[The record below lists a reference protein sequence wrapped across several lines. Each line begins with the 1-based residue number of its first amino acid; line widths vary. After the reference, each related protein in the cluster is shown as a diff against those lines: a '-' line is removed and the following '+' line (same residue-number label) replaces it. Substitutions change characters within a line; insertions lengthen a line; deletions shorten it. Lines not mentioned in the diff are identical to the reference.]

1 MICAVT
7 SQSRAITIDGSN
19 TERGRVGDGCA
30 PRGWTDL
37 AMSRHSA
44 TRERWRHV
52 QSSIGYGNKEDDL
65 HREAEPNV
73 STAIKEPRLVH
84 ALPGRMRVHLAGW
97 PREGHCAVEARL
109 RQVRGVHSVQANSLT
124 GNVLIHFDPT
134 ATDERTLLAV
144 VQTLEPDSTSQ
155 RAEILAISPGVPRR
169 PRRSRSAPGARLRPP
184 GDPDVA
190 GRASILRN
198 GRSRRLSLGIVD
210 LILKGVGIAASLILA
225 DSPLGLILSGVEA
238 IRLFIEVIERQSG
251 WRPQVGYLGTQL
263 PANGW

>member
-1 MICAVT
+1 V
-7 SQSRAITIDGSN
+7 
-19 TERGRVGDGCA
+19 
-30 PRGWTDL
+30 
-37 AMSRHSA
+37 HS
-44 TRERWRHV
+44 
-52 QSSIGYGNKEDDL
+52 
-65 HREAEPNV
+65 
-73 STAIKEPRLVH
+73 
-84 ALPGRMRVHLAGW
+84 LPGRMRMHLAGW
-97 PREGHCAVEARL
+97 PRAGQCAVEARL
-109 RQVRGVHSVQANSLT
+109 CQVRGVHSVQANPLN

-134 ATDERTLLAV
+134 ATDEQTLLAV
-144 VQTLEPDSTSQ
+144 VQTLKPVSISRGETLP
-155 RAEILAISPGVPRR
+155 ISPGVPRR

-251 WRPQVGYLGTQL
+251 WRPQVGHFGTQL
-263 PANGW
+263 PAHGW